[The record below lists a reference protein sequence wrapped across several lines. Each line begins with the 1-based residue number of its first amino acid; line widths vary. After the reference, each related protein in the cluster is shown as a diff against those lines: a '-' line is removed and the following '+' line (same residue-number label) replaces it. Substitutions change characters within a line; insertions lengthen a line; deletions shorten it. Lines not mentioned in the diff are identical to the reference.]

1 MMNSELKTY
10 ADLVI
15 EAKDLKMLREDLCR
29 LQNLT
34 NRSKIT
40 DYQKISERLQHL
52 INEIDKHRP
61 LGSDGKHGNLHTPTC
76 GCEDK

>member
-1 MMNSELKTY
+1 MANLEIP
-10 ADLVI
+10 DD
-15 EAKDLKMLREDLCR
+15 ELKMLREDLCR

-34 NRSKIT
+34 NSSKIT
-40 DYQKISERLQHL
+40 NYQKISERLQHL

-61 LGSDGKHGNLHTPTC
+61 LGSDGKHNNLHTPTC